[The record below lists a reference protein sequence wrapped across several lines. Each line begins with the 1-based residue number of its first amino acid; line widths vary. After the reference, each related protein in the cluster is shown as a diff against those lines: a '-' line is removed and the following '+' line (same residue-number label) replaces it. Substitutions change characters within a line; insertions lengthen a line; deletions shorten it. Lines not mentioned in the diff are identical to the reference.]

1 MKGEKMRVQ
10 NKSKRMYVHSVLNER
25 KQAVML
31 ILRPG
36 ENMEVP
42 DEIAK
47 QWLKSGEVIKYADP
61 DEVETLKA
69 KLAELEAKQAEDKE
83 EESKEPSLDDL
94 KKEADKLGI
103 TYAKNIGYAK
113 LAKKIEDA
121 KN

>member
-1 MKGEKMRVQ
+1 MRVQ

-61 DEVETLKA
+61 DEVETLKT

-83 EESKEPSLDDL
+83 EESKGPSLDDL

-103 TYAKNIGYAK
+103 TYAKNIGAAK
-113 LAKKIEDA
+113 LAQKIADA
-121 KN
+121 KK